1 MVGSAPALVALR
13 PGWHGRF
20 APAAVA
26 VAAPALAVAAIVVQ
40 LVAGAELVA
49 NYLIVD
55 VSLGIVSSVLGAFLI
70 ARLPSNAVGWLFALS
85 GTAYA
90 VTAAVTAWVTGAQ
103 EWGWPGLATAAWV
116 SEWAYVLALGP
127 QLTLLPLLFPDGHPP
142 TSRWRV
148 LVWASGATLSAL
160 VLAFALVPQMHVTED
175 RLLANPVGGT
185 PLAQTVAGPL
195 LLLLGGCTLACAAGL
210 VLRMRRADPIER
222 RRIAPYVGAA
232 VVIVVTLLAARA
244 LEVPEPVVQTAVLP
258 LLPAAA
264 TLCILRYRLYD
275 LELVVRRSLVWLG
288 LTVAL
293 VLGYALVV
301 EAVAN
306 LLRREAGLPESL
318 IAAGAVAAAFQPT
331 RAWLQRAVSRAL
343 YGQRDDPD
351 SALLA
356 LGQAMSMTAQPQ
368 AALDRATRRIAE
380 SLATPWVA
388 LHVLRE
394 GSEPRVTQTGPRPA
408 WADDNAVTRLP
419 LLHAG
424 VEHGALL
431 VCRRSP
437 KEPLSGRD
445 RRLLEGLA
453 YPLAV
458 TAAAFRLTDDLRR
471 SRERLVVAREEE
483 RRRLRH
489 DLHDELGPLLAS
501 FTVQVDAAVLRQQRT
516 GQAPVDLLTELRAT
530 AQDAVHTV
538 RRAVEQLRPPA
549 LDELGLV
556 TAITEQ
562 LRHLEPA
569 DGPRIEVHA
578 PRPLPALPAAVEVA
592 AHRITIEAVTNAV
605 RHARARTVS
614 VRLEMADNGD
624 LLVEVRDDGRG
635 IPAHHR
641 PGVGTISMRERAEEL
656 GGRLDLGAATPSG
669 TTVRAVLPLGPAP

>member
-1 MVGSAPALVALR
+1 
-13 PGWHGRF
+13 
-20 APAAVA
+20 
-26 VAAPALAVAAIVVQ
+26 
-40 LVAGAELVA
+40 
-49 NYLIVD
+49 
-55 VSLGIVSSVLGAFLI
+55 
-70 ARLPSNAVGWLFALS
+70 
-85 GTAYA
+85 
-90 VTAAVTAWVTGAQ
+90 
-103 EWGWPGLATAAWV
+103 V

-127 QLTLLPLLFPDGHPP
+127 QLTLLPLLFPDGRPP

-160 VLAFALVPQMHVTED
+160 VLAFALMPQVHVTED
-175 RLLANPVGGT
+175 RLLANPVGGW
-185 PLAQTVAGPL
+185 PLAQTVGGPL
-195 LLLLGGCTLACAAGL
+195 LLLLGGCALACATAL
-210 VLRMRRADPIER
+210 VVRLRRADPTER
-222 RRIAPYVGAA
+222 RRIAPYVGA
-232 VVIVVTLLAARA
+232 IVGALVALLAARA
-244 LEVPEPVVQTAVLP
+244 VDIPEPVVQTAALP
-258 LLPAAA
+258 LLPVAA
-264 TLCILRYRLYD
+264 TLCVLRYRLYD

-318 IAAGAVAAAFQPT
+318 IAAGAVAVAFAPT

-351 SALLA
+351 AVLLV
-356 LGQAMSMTAQPQ
+356 LGQSMSMTAEPL
-368 AALDRATRRIAE
+368 AALDRAARRIAE

-388 LHVLRE
+388 VHVLRE
-394 GSEPRVTQTGPRPA
+394 GSEPRVTQTGRRPV
-408 WADDNAVTRLP
+408 WADDDAITRLP
-419 LLHAG
+419 LVHVG

-431 VCRRSP
+431 VSRRSP
-437 KEPLSGRD
+437 KEVLSGRD

-516 GQAPVDLLTELRAT
+516 GQAPVELLTELRTT
-530 AQDAVHTV
+530 AHDAVNTV

-556 TAITEQ
+556 TAVTEQ
-562 LRHLEPA
+562 VRHLEPA
-569 DGPRIEVHA
+569 DGPRIDVYA

-592 AHRITIEAVTNAV
+592 GHRIAIEAVTNAV

-614 VRLEMADNGD
+614 VRFETTEGGD
-624 LLVEVRDDGRG
+624 LLVEVRDDGQG

-641 PGVGTISMRERAEEL
+641 PGVGTTSMRERAEEL
-656 GGRLDLGAATPSG
+656 GGRLDLGPAVPSG
-669 TTVRAVLPLGPAP
+669 TTVRAILPLGPTP